1 MGFLIEYVA
10 DMAPWIYAVCGF
22 VALTQLY
29 RAWQVRI
36 ERRQAVFSL
45 EREKAMGDLYKIFL
59 TAVFLLIAMGS
70 TYFVSTTLADA
81 VDTLAAETQAAEAP
95 VLTIPTPTPTAMPP
109 TPTPTITPTPE
120 PVAAVEVVNPESQP
134 AAPQPVVEEPTP
146 TPVPAFVQPS
156 CPDGRSIIVAP
167 GVNQTVS
174 GPVTIQGTAIHED
187 FWYYK
192 LEFTPGGG
200 ANAAFAWFDG
210 GENQVRNGYLGT
222 FNSGAVANGTYTL
235 RVVSVD
241 TSGNFPPPC
250 LVTIN
255 VQN

>member
-1 MGFLIEYVA
+1 MAPIIQYVA

-22 VALTQLY
+22 VALLQLY
-29 RAWQVRI
+29 KAWQVRI

-59 TAVFLLIAMGS
+59 TAVVLLVAMGS
-70 TYFVSTTLADA
+70 TYFFSTTLAGA
-81 VDTLAAETQAAEAP
+81 VDTETVASVDTEAP

-109 TPTPTITPTPE
+109 TPTPTITPTAP
-120 PVAAVEVVNPESQP
+120 PVVDAPVEAQP
-134 AAPQPVVEEPTP
+134 AVVEQPVVVAEPTA
-146 TPVPAFVQPS
+146 TPQPAFVQPTCADS
-156 CPDGRSIIVAP
+156 RSIIVSP
-167 GVNQTVS
+167 GANQTVS
-174 GPVTIQGTAIHED
+174 GPVTVQGTATHDD

-192 LEFTPGGG
+192 LEFTPGNG
-200 ANAAFAWFDG
+200 ANGAFAWFDG

-222 FNSGAVANGTYTL
+222 FNSAAVANGQYTI

-241 TSGNFPPPC
+241 TSGNFPAPC
-250 LVTIN
+250 QVTIN